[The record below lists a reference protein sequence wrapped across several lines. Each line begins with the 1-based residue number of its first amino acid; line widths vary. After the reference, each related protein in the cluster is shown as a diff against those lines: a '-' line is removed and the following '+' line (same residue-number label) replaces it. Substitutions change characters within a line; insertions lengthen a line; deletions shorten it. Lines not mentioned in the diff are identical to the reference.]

1 MPTVQELFVAGLATS
16 TQRVYR
22 SGSSRYQKF
31 YCQHDLQPYPVT
43 ESVLALFTASL
54 FRQGLTAGTIKTYL
68 SSVRYTQISLGLGD
82 PHAKAMPQ
90 LEYVVKGLKR
100 KTAGQTARTRLPI
113 TVQILRDLKA
123 VWPVA
128 PDQFNA
134 SMLWAASCMC
144 FFGFLRT
151 GEIVVPSDTEYDKNV
166 HLSVED
172 VLVDNVMSPK
182 WLEIRI
188 KASKTDP
195 FRKGV
200 SVYIGTSGNNICPV
214 AAILDYRV
222 RRGPC
227 SGPFFRFSDRRL
239 LTRARFVTQL
249 KEALTTMGVDERNY
263 SGHSSRIGAATTA
276 AACGIQDSLI
286 KTLGRW
292 ESAAYTLYIQTPR
305 ETLCKVSQTL
315 TTQVPD

>member
-31 YCQHDLQPYPVT
+31 CYQHDLQPYPVT

-123 VWPVA
+123 VWHVA

-172 VLVDNVMSPK
+172 VLVDNVMSPN
-182 WLEIRI
+182 WLEI
-188 KASKTDP
+188 
-195 FRKGV
+195 
-200 SVYIGTSGNNICPV
+200 
-214 AAILDYRV
+214 
-222 RRGPC
+222 
-227 SGPFFRFSDRRL
+227 
-239 LTRARFVTQL
+239 
-249 KEALTTMGVDERNY
+249 
-263 SGHSSRIGAATTA
+263 
-276 AACGIQDSLI
+276 
-286 KTLGRW
+286 
-292 ESAAYTLYIQTPR
+292 
-305 ETLCKVSQTL
+305 
-315 TTQVPD
+315 